1 MQGVAEETMQ
11 PDLEKVRDRK
21 VHSESRS
28 LFEKLDDFAAQLLGS
43 ARFELEQDIS
53 GSVPTR
59 ISKHCL

>member
-1 MQGVAEETMQ
+1 MR